1 MAELVQR
8 SEAAL
13 GRGVTGWATAGVAL
27 GAVALL
33 AGFLVGSPMV
43 PLGVL
48 AASWLFFAGVAAGG
62 VAFSAAVR
70 CSKGRWAGAAL
81 PTLEAGAAFFPA
93 ALALLAVLVLGAR
106 AWIPGAAEAGWG
118 PWASRAVRELGA
130 SAVLFA
136 VGTRYLKRARAES
149 EPAPSRAAVAY
160 LLLYVSVL
168 SMWAIDLVMDL
179 HEWAPST
186 VIPVYY
192 FIGALLGA
200 IALAA
205 LPVGLGP
212 ETAAGAAVRPDL
224 GKLLFAMVI
233 FWGYLLW
240 AAYLPVW
247 YGNMPD
253 ETGQLLA
260 RWVGGWKILSLGVL
274 ATVLGFPFFFLLSER
289 TKRGRASLAVVA
301 TGILAGLFGEHLLLV
316 LPSLPA
322 RADAPSVILGAL
334 VAVGMLGLFLVAVGA
349 RLGALPRTN
358 GLAGGRDRFRGTP
371 R

>member
-1 MAELVQR
+1 MTADLVHR

-13 GRGVTGWATAGVAL
+13 GRGVTRWAVATIAL
-27 GAVALL
+27 GSAALL
-33 AGFLVGSPMV
+33 AGFLLDASVTTF
-43 PLGVL
+43 GVL

-70 CSKGRWAGAAL
+70 CSKGGWAGAAL
-81 PTLEAGAAFFPA
+81 PAVEAGAAFFPA
-93 ALALLAVLVLGAR
+93 ALALLVVLVLGAR

-118 PWASRAVRELGA
+118 PWASRAVRELAA
-130 SAVLFA
+130 SAVLVA
-136 VGTRYLKRARAES
+136 VGTRYLRRARAES
-149 EPAPSRAAVAY
+149 EPRPTRVAVAY
-160 LLLYVSVL
+160 LLLYVAVL
-168 SMWAIDLVMDL
+168 SLWAIDLVMDL

-186 VIPVYY
+186 VIPAYY

-205 LPVGLGP
+205 LAVGLGP
-212 ETAAGAAVRPDL
+212 ETTAVAAVRPDL

-260 RWVGGWKILSLGVL
+260 RWAGGWKYLSLGVL
-274 ATVLGFPFFFLLSER
+274 ATVLAFPFFFLLPER

-301 TGILAGLFGEHLLLV
+301 AGHPHRPL
-316 LPSLPA
+316 
-322 RADAPSVILGAL
+322 R
-334 VAVGMLGLFLVAVGA
+334 
-349 RLGALPRTN
+349 
-358 GLAGGRDRFRGTP
+358 
-371 R
+371 

>member
-1 MAELVQR
+1 VTIDLVHR

-13 GRGVTGWATAGVAL
+13 GRGVTRWAVVGIAL
-27 GAVALL
+27 GAAALL
-33 AGFLVGSPMV
+33 AGLAVGSSV
-43 PLGVL
+43 VTFGVL
-48 AASWLFFAGVAAGG
+48 AASWLFFVGVAAGG

-70 CSKGRWAGAAL
+70 CSKGRWANAAL
-81 PTLEAGAAFFPA
+81 PALEAGAAFFPA
-93 ALALLAVLVLGAR
+93 ALVLLAVLVFGAG

-118 PWASRAVRELGA
+118 PWASRVVRELAA

-136 VGTRYLKRARAES
+136 AGTRYLRRARAES
-149 EPAPSRAAVAY
+149 EPRPGRAAVAY

-168 SMWAIDLVMDL
+168 SLWAIDLVMDL

-205 LPVGLGP
+205 LAVGVGP

-260 RWVGGWKILSLGVL
+260 RWAGGWKYLSLGVL
-274 ATVLGFPFFFLLSER
+274 ATVLGFPFFFLLPER
-289 TKRGRASLAVVA
+289 TKRGRTSLAVVA
-301 TGILAGLFGEHLLLV
+301 GGILIGLFGEHLLLV
-316 LPSLPA
+316 LPSLPL
-322 RADAPSVILGAL
+322 RGDAPSVVLGGL
-334 VAVGMLGLFLVAVGA
+334 VALGVLGVFVLTVGSRIGA
-349 RLGALPRTN
+349 TN
-358 GLAGGRDRFRGTP
+358 GSGESR
-371 R
+371 